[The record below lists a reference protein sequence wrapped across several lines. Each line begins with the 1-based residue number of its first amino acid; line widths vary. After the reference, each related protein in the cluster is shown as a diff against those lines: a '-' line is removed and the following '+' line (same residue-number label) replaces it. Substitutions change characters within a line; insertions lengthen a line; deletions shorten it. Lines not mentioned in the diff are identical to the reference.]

1 MQSVAFE
8 DFSGGLTD
16 YPLSAG
22 KNKCKV
28 LNNVLL
34 RQYEGGG
41 KPYTRPGSTVLEP
54 QIPVGDKRISTL
66 FIHKGVLFSQSETH
80 LYWYNIGTS
89 AWLEILGPTGNDAF
103 PQSDATSVVTYG
115 FWNYHVLLTHT
126 DYGNAGTLELE
137 YGKPKKLYLDD
148 SGDYQIVEAGL
159 PGVTATPV
167 SPLFV
172 GPAAKRLM
180 KLVFK
185 RQYNTEGDVTFIDYG
200 EPTAS
205 IELLTTYPI
214 VVNFVP
220 IANGGAYN
228 YDTANIVVE
237 AYLTESNGT
246 TFYLAASVANSA
258 GTITITTILDAN
270 LVLNQ
275 QLYTNG
281 GVVAN
286 SEPMA
291 CRVVHICDEVGY
303 YGAVADGI
311 QQLNYRIMASVPSD
325 IDSVPSTFYTDLDD
339 EVMAISSVKSTVVAL
354 GRSNVYRLQNNQDEL
369 GQGLLTYE
377 KISDTTSCVSGPSA
391 VQTMFGVFWAGYDGI
406 YYTDGYEVRKLNIE
420 FDKTYKTWTH
430 TDGEIDYEKSSKIKG
445 AYNRAK
451 NTIAWT
457 VGTAGGDYQLYILDL
472 TYGIRQNSAFTTW
485 GGVNFECT
493 SLTYYNGNLY
503 RGDSNG
509 YVFVHSDTTYTDPIV
524 NNLVSPVDWATSE
537 IRYNITTADYDFGT
551 AVTRKY
557 HPLVSVVCE
566 ATTNLSL
573 QITANSDSGR
583 VQADLKPI
591 RTRSTII
598 WGTSGIYWGSPGIY
612 WNSRGGV
619 VHQKRRMPAGSLRST
634 YMSLSFTNA
643 KVAIISSDVLGLV
656 DVDGGLNTATLT
668 TGGLNFSTSLIA
680 YSIYFSSD
688 GYVTEYPITGVTGN
702 EIEFTGTVASV
713 TGESWVIR
721 GYPRGEV
728 LNLLS
733 ATINYEMF
741 GPTQSTYTNSQ
752 SGEVGS

>member
-41 KPYTRPGSTVLEP
+41 KPYTRPGSGVLP
-54 QIPVGDKRISTL
+54 FQILAGEERISTL
-66 FIHKGVLFSQSETH
+66 FIHKGILFSQSGTH
-80 LYWYNIGTS
+80 LYWYNETALPS
-89 AWLEILGPTGNDAF
+89 NPWTEILGPTGNDAF
-103 PQSDATSVVTYG
+103 PQADTDSGITYG
-115 FWNYHVLLTHT
+115 IWNSHVLMTNT
-126 DYGNAGTLELE
+126 GPQTGI
-137 YGKPKKLYLDD
+137 PKKLYLNA
-148 SGDYQIVEAGL
+148 SNTPTVVEAGL
-159 PGVTATPV
+159 PTPV
-167 SPLFV
+167 YSSPTP
-172 GPAAKRLM
+172 GYTSGAKRLM

-185 RQYNTEGDVTFIDYG
+185 RDYTVEGDVDFLDIS

-205 IELLTTYPI
+205 IELLTTYP
-214 VVNFVP
+214 VAVNFTP
-220 IANGGAYN
+220 YTNGSDRN
-228 YDTANIVVE
+228 YDTANMKFQV
-237 AYLTESNGT
+237 YLTESDGT
-246 TFYLAASVANSA
+246 TFYYAGEAANSA
-258 GTITITTILDAN
+258 GTISIATITDAN
-270 LVLNQ
+270 LILNP

-281 GVVAN
+281 GVVGN
-286 SEPMA
+286 SSPPQSD
-291 CRVVHICDEVGY
+291 VVHVCDEVGY
-303 YGAVADGI
+303 YGGVYEGI
-311 QQLNYRIMASVPSD
+311 QYLGYRVMASVPSD

-339 EVMAISSVKSTVVAL
+339 TVMAISSVKSTVVVL
-354 GRSNVYRLQNNQDEL
+354 GRSNAYRLQNNQDEL

-391 VQTMFGVFWAGYDGI
+391 VQTVFGVFWAGYDGI

-430 TDGEIDYEKSSKIKG
+430 TDGQIDYVKSAKIQG

-457 VGTAGGDYQLYILDL
+457 VGTTGEDYQLYILDL

-509 YVFVHSDTTYTDPIV
+509 YVFIHSDTAYTDPVV
-524 NNLVSPVDWATSE
+524 NNLVAPASWKTSE

-551 AVTRKY
+551 SVTRKY

-583 VQADLKPI
+583 VTGELKPI

-598 WGTSGIYWGSPGIY
+598 WGTSGIYWGAPGIY
-612 WNSRGGV
+612 WNARGGV

-643 KVAIISSDVLGLV
+643 KVAIISSDVLGTV

-668 TGGLNFSTSLIA
+668 TGGLTFSTGLIG
-680 YSIYFSSD
+680 YSICFSSD
-688 GYVTEYPITGVTGN
+688 GYVTEYPITGATGN
-702 EIEFTGTVASV
+702 EIEFTGTVASA

-728 LNLLS
+728 LNLLN

-741 GPTQSTYTNSQ
+741 GPTQSTYTTSQ